1 MAGRLVSMEWNFP
14 VRPQKVTALRA
25 RFERLGIQGAD
36 LEEKFVRGSGKG
48 GQKVNKTNN
57 CVQLSHRPSGIV
69 IQCHRERD
77 RSLNRYVARVML
89 ADAMERKKCGGH
101 TDKERAKIEKV
112 RKQKSRR
119 RRRQKDSSS
128 QEPSEPS
135 P

>member
-1 MAGRLVSMEWNFP
+1 MEWNFP
-14 VRPQKVTALRA
+14 VRPQKVAALRA
-25 RFERLGIQGAD
+25 RFETLAIQSAD

-89 ADAMERKKCGGH
+89 ADAIERQKCGGH
-101 TDKERAKIEKV
+101 TGKERAKIEKI

-119 RRRQKDSSS
+119 RRRKKDGSNQEPSGPSPS
-128 QEPSEPS
+128 QEP
-135 P
+135 

>member
-1 MAGRLVSMEWNFP
+1 MEWNFP
-14 VRPQKVTALRA
+14 VRPQKIAALRA
-25 RFERLGIQGAD
+25 RFEALAIQGAD

-89 ADAMERKKCGGH
+89 ADAIERQSSGGH
-101 TDKERAKIEKV
+101 TEKERAKIEKI

-119 RRRQKDSSS
+119 KRRKKGSSAQDNSSS
-128 QEPSEPS
+128 KPSQES
-135 P
+135 

>member
-1 MAGRLVSMEWNFP
+1 MEWNFP
-14 VRPQKVTALRA
+14 VRPQKIAALRA
-25 RFERLGIQGAD
+25 RFEALAIQGAD

-89 ADAMERKKCGGH
+89 ADAIERQSSGGH
-101 TDKERAKIEKV
+101 TEKERAKIEKI

-119 RRRQKDSSS
+119 RRRKKGSPTQGDSGSM
-128 QEPSEPS
+128 PSEEP
-135 P
+135 